1 MSSSNLEKCSDDPC
15 GRQATLGGAFC
26 HITLEASLLELL
38 RRATTHGDLDA
49 WAAFQQSL
57 EETVLSWFH
66 EHPGR
71 EAACELQSEWHFVA
85 LAFERLQQAILLRQV
100 DCEKRSEVLVF
111 LRVSLN
117 GAILETLRSSKRPG
131 AVSSIWQD
139 GEDSRVKRD
148 LWDWLQAR
156 LPNQHEQRLA
166 YLLYHCGLEPSEIV
180 RCCPQEW
187 SDVHDVTRLRHVIL
201 KRLMNQSNR

>member
-15 GRQATLGGAFC
+15 GRQATL
-26 HITLEASLLELL
+26 EASHLELL
-38 RRATTHGDLDA
+38 RRASTQGDLQA
-49 WAAFQQSL
+49 WTAFQQSL

-71 EAACELQSEWHFVA
+71 ETACELQSEWHFVA
-85 LAFERLQQAILLRQV
+85 LAFERLQEAAIQGQFT
-100 DCEKRSEVLVF
+100 CETLSDVLVF
-111 LRVSLN
+111 LRMSLN
-117 GAILETLRSSKRPG
+117 GAILETLRASKRPG

-148 LWDWLQAR
+148 LWDWLQVR
-156 LPNQHEQRLA
+156 LPNQQEQRLA

-180 RCCPQEW
+180 RFCPQEW
-187 SDVHDVTRLRHVIL
+187 SDIHEVTRLRSIIL
-201 KRLMNQSNR
+201 KRLGNESNR